1 MGDAWQ
7 EWRGVDC
14 QYAGFLKPPFPDS
27 SKRFLPGFA
36 RKSGGFHQERWGNYI
51 KDKNCDFISRSVDV
65 IVKNIDLISKMLD
78 LSNAR
83 LEHQGIV
90 GNQIFCRIVAL
101 RDLGGSISTVH
112 FCSDPAMFYAEVYWG
127 YLRARANSFQANFI
141 TGDWLVFFSTF
152 GPDV

>member
-1 MGDAWQ
+1 MGD
-7 EWRGVDC
+7 
-14 QYAGFLKPPFPDS
+14 L
-27 SKRFLPGFA
+27 
-36 RKSGGFHQERWGNYI
+36 
-51 KDKNCDFISRSVDV
+51 KDKNYDFISRSVDL
-65 IVKNIDLISKMLD
+65 IVKNMDLISKMLD
-78 LSNAR
+78 LSSAR

-90 GNQIFCRIVAL
+90 GNQIFCSIVAL

-152 GPDV
+152 SPDV